1 MEKQLLEIKGY
12 YSMNNRNEFTDLNSW
27 TGHILLKDDLSF
39 EGIVVDAGTND
50 DRLIAGT
57 LVDYQ
62 GISLLKLNS
71 LGYDPCAF
79 YGFSDG
85 EQIIGMFEAITPF
98 GTFSCGKCKILL
110 ATSQKDKDFESQL
123 EERLETFKHQM
134 GGFNNHLYSRLVE
147 NIQETSDNFL
157 QNLEEGRE
165 EIERQENIKIK
176 KLVIK
181 NPNTNN

>member
-1 MEKQLLEIKGY
+1 MGKQLLEIKGY

-27 TGHILLKDDLSF
+27 TGHIILKDDFSF
-39 EGIVVDAGTND
+39 EGIVVEAGSND

-57 LVDYQ
+57 LVGYQ
-62 GISLLKLNS
+62 GISLLKLNL

-98 GTFSCGKCKILL
+98 RTVPCGKCKILL
-110 ATSQKDKDFESQL
+110 ATSQKDKNFEIQL
-123 EERLETFKHQM
+123 EERLESFKAQM
-134 GGFNNHLYSRLVE
+134 GGFNNYLYSGL
-147 NIQETSDNFL
+147 NIKETSDNFL
-157 QNLEEGRE
+157 QSLEESRE
-165 EIERQENIKIK
+165 EIERQENIKIR

-181 NPNTNN
+181 NSNTNN

>member
-12 YSMNNRNEFTDLNSW
+12 YSKNNRNEFTDLNSW

-39 EGIVVDAGTND
+39 EGIVVDAGSND

-62 GISLLKLNS
+62 GISLLKLNL
-71 LGYDPCAF
+71 LGYDPYAF

-85 EQIIGMFEAITPF
+85 EQIIGMFEAITHF
-98 GTFSCGKCKILL
+98 GTVPCGKCKILL
-110 ATSQKDKDFESQL
+110 AASQKDKDFEIQL
-123 EERLETFKHQM
+123 EERLETFKAQM
-134 GGFNNHLYSRLVE
+134 GGFNNHLYNNL

-165 EIERQENIKIK
+165 EIERQENIKIR